1 MNGTVIVRRET
12 WSMPP
17 QIAIGRGIVLR
28 GSGDGPNLVVARRN
42 GFAQM
47 DVMKISRRQ
56 AIQISSFAVAS
67 VMSGAAWSRGA
78 EGKSAGA
85 EGKKVFPIR
94 EIYCP
99 AHFGNSYEAMWSGEM
114 KEYLAEL
121 KWWGFNRYGDW
132 PTTTDIRS
140 PFRTDKEWDLSREQ
154 LDRKTKAF
162 RVAQDL
168 GLALN
173 LIITPNHVYLDQ
185 LRPEIAAVKKPKIA
199 GQLVCPSQAGGRK
212 AILDNAENWFRHFAE
227 NGVRLS
233 AFTAFAYDYG
243 GCACKLCNP
252 WILTFARLAKEIHGI
267 ALKWHANI
275 EPWFCSW
282 WWRPEEHAVVN
293 AWARENAP
301 GWLKGMTLHLEY
313 NQTRFKDVPLPEGCR
328 KIAFVH
334 DGYADQSKDS
344 DLYAK
349 WGPVVAPARLPET
362 LKNIASDGAD
372 GFQVYSEG
380 VFDDVNKAILGG
392 VGSGRF
398 VDVTAVLKQYAERYF
413 GCGSIEAASW
423 AQWLAAWGS
432 RKTVKFPE
440 AKQRFEELAR
450 SAKPSWRLEQWR
462 CKVVL
467 EKLDRAIGSPK
478 QDEWTLEKLKL
489 ADAFWTEQER
499 LHRDVYKLGPTRH
512 IFAPQFNPPT
522 WYQSWQKATKAAPAQ
537 LKMRPEA

>member
-1 MNGTVIVRRET
+1 MGGMNV
-12 WSMPP
+12 
-17 QIAIGRGIVLR
+17 
-28 GSGDGPNLVVARRN
+28 
-42 GFAQM
+42 
-47 DVMKISRRQ
+47 SRRQ
-56 AIQISSFAVAS
+56 AIRTTAYAVAS
-67 VMSGAAWSRGA
+67 VMSGAAIVKGA
-78 EGKSAGA
+78 EVNAP
-85 EGKKVFPIR
+85 EVPFKKVFPIR

-99 AHFGNSYEAMWSGEM
+99 AHFGNSYEAMWPGEM

-121 KWWGFNRYGDW
+121 KWWGFNRFADW
-132 PTTTDIRS
+132 STTTDVRS
-140 PFRTDKEWDLSREQ
+140 PFRTDAEWDLSREQ

-162 RVAQDL
+162 RAAQDL

-173 LIITPNHVYLDQ
+173 LIITPNHVYMDQ
-185 LRPEIAAVKKPKIA
+185 VRPEIAAVKKPKIA

-212 AILDNAENWFRHFAE
+212 VILDDAANWFRHLAE

-252 WILTFARLAKEIHGI
+252 WIVTFAGLTKQIHEL

-282 WWRPEEHAVVN
+282 WWTPEEHARVN
-293 AWARENAP
+293 AWAKEEAP

-313 NQTRFKDVPLPEGCR
+313 NHTRFKNVQVPDGCR
-328 KIAFVH
+328 KFAFVH
-334 DGYADQSKDS
+334 DGYADQVKDS

-349 WGPVVAPARLPET
+349 WGPVVAPTRLPKT
-362 LKNIASDGAD
+362 LKDIAADGAE

-392 VGSGRF
+392 MASGRF
-398 VDVTAVLKQYAERYF
+398 ADAAAVLKRYSERYF
-413 GCGSIEAASW
+413 DARGADAVSW
-423 AQWLAAWGS
+423 AEWLASWGS
-432 RKTVKFPE
+432 RKAVKFPE
-440 AKQRFEELAR
+440 AKQRLEQLAR
-450 SAKPSWRLEQWR
+450 SAKPSWRLEHWR

-467 EKLDRAIGSPK
+467 EELDRAIGAPK
-478 QDEWTLEKLKL
+478 QNEWTPEKLKL
-489 ADAFWTEQER
+489 ASAFWAEQER
-499 LHRDVYKLGPTRH
+499 LHRDVYKLGPVRH

-522 WYQSWQKATKAAPAQ
+522 WYQSWQKATKSAPAQ